1 MLYDNQ
7 CHQCFCTKL
16 PVAVCGLVCHLKLTV
31 CRLLGTE
38 LWSASGTCAS
48 ATCINWC
55 RTMLAAT
62 PGLHDRLLESTKP
75 KTEALISQGYPL
87 GTWYVPEVYKQYVQ
101 QASS

>member
-1 MLYDNQ
+1 
-7 CHQCFCTKL
+7 
-16 PVAVCGLVCHLKLTV
+16 
-31 CRLLGTE
+31 
-38 LWSASGTCAS
+38 
-48 ATCINWC
+48 
-55 RTMLAAT
+55 MLAAT